1 MAGPRGKFH
10 HEEQLR
16 GDKLTQV
23 LGSKLVTI
31 CGCGTNGSN
40 LLETLARQGFS
51 KLRVIDMD
59 RVEEHNLGPQI
70 FEEGDI
76 GQLKVTAAQN
86 RVFRAVGVEVETE
99 NKEVKKGTIKK
110 LLRGSDLVVDCFD
123 NRAGRLLLQEYCREQ
138 NIPLLHTGVTGDYG
152 EVVWDADYMV
162 PADEGEDNCDYP
174 LARNLAM
181 LVVTAA
187 SEEVL
192 NFCLESKPRMKSWA
206 ITLGDMK
213 ISPYK

>member
-1 MAGPRGKFH
+1 MAKRSKFH

-16 GDKLTQV
+16 GEDLTNK
-23 LGSKLVTI
+23 LGSKHITI

-76 GQLKVTAAQN
+76 GQLKVAAAQN
-86 RVFRAVGVEVETE
+86 RIYRAVGVEVEAE
-99 NKEVKKGTIKK
+99 SKEVKKGTVKK
-110 LLRGSDLVVDCFD
+110 LLRGTDLVIDCFD
-123 NRAGRLLLQEYCREQ
+123 NRAGRLLLQEHCRSQ
-138 NIPLLHTGVTGDYG
+138 NIPLLHTGVTGEYG
-152 EVVWDADYMV
+152 EVVWDAEYMV
-162 PADEGEDNCDYP
+162 PQDEGEDNCDYP

-181 LVVTAA
+181 LVITAA

-192 NFCLESKPRMKSWA
+192 DFCLKDAPRQKSWA
-206 ITLGDMK
+206 VTLGDMK

>member
-1 MAGPRGKFH
+1 MAARGKFH

-16 GDKLTQV
+16 GENLTKRLGAKLIV
-23 LGSKLVTI
+23 I

-76 GQLKVTAAQN
+76 GQLKVAAAMN
-86 RVFRAVGVEVETE
+86 RVFRAVGIEVETD

-110 LLRGSDLVVDCFD
+110 SLRGADLVVDCFD
-123 NRAGRLLLQEYCREQ
+123 NRASRLLLQEYCRAEK
-138 NIPLLHTGVTGDYG
+138 IPLLHTGVTGDYG

-162 PADEGEDNCDYP
+162 PTDEGEDNCDYP

-187 SEEVL
+187 SEEIL
-192 NFCLESKPRMKSWA
+192 DFCLKDSPRQKSWA
-206 ITLGDMK
+206 VTLGDMK